1 MASRWMMP
9 DYDKGEK
16 RARARFAFLSLSPFF
31 SLRETRAERLLECE
45 GRERA
50 RKRRRERQKQ
60 RGSVQ
65 AVLLLTRKVR
75 AQFHRCSIFFFPF
88 FFLAALLSISHFSP
102 FRSSM
107 FLLDG

>member
-1 MASRWMMP
+1 MMP

-31 SLRETRAERLLECE
+31 SLREAQAKRLLECE
-45 GRERA
+45 RRERA

-65 AVLLLTRKVR
+65 AFLLLAKKVS
-75 AQFHRCSIFFFPF
+75 SIPPLLDFFFPF
-88 FFLAALLSISHFSP
+88 FFPRRIAFDFSFFSLSFFHVFTRRIAL
-102 FRSSM
+102 
-107 FLLDG
+107 